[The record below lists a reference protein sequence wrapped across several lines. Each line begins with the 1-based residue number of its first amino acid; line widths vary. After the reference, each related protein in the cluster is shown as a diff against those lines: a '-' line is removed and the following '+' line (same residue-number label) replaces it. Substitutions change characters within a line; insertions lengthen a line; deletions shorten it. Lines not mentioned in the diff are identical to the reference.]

1 MERFL
6 ISNHG
11 KDVER
16 TKSLL
21 DYLVRKYIPKWIR
34 DFLRFLK
41 DEVSNFEIFKT
52 LYLKILKTISD
63 LLNLF
68 QGSLSALL

>member
-21 DYLVRKYIPKWIR
+21 DYLIRKYIPKWIR
-34 DFLRFLK
+34 EFLRFLK

-52 LYLKILKTISD
+52 IYLKILKIISD
-63 LLNLF
+63 MLNLF

>member
-16 TKSLL
+16 TNSLL
-21 DYLVRKYIPKWIR
+21 DYLIRKYIPKWIR
-34 DFLRFLK
+34 DFLKFLK
-41 DEVSNFEIFKT
+41 NEVTNFEIFKT
-52 LYLKILKTISD
+52 IYLKILKIVSD

-68 QGSLSALL
+68 QANLSALL